1 MKISKY
7 TTEVRFICEQA
18 AGKTES
24 TGLSNVNAVISAA
37 WSKIFEKFPIFE
49 ESHREELCTKIL
61 RHYYMREICAETS
74 ALWKLWLNERMA
86 EIMPYYNQLYQSAS
100 LKYDPLIDVDYKT
113 VHDRNAEGTTQ
124 GQTDSNSNN
133 TRSDNFKTD
142 STDNGKNLYS
152 DTPQGALAG
161 VENGNYLTNATLTEG
176 KATQTNTG
184 TQTNASTA
192 QASNSG
198 SFDNT
203 EHYTESV
210 KGKRNGQTYQK
221 MIMEYRETIINIDS
235 MIINELKDL
244 FIMIW

>member
-1 MKISKY
+1 MSKY

-24 TGLSNVNAVISAA
+24 TGLSDVNDVISAA
-37 WSKIFEKFPIFE
+37 WSKIFENFPIYDE
-49 ESHREELCTKIL
+49 NHRAELCMKIL
-61 RHYYMREICAETS
+61 RHYYMREICAETV

-86 EIMPYYNQLYQSAS
+86 EIMPYYNQLYQSAD

-113 VHDRNAEGTTQ
+113 EHNRSNEGTTQ

-152 DTPQGALAG
+152 DTPQGALTG
-161 VENGNYLTNATLTEG
+161 VENGEYLTNATLTEG

-184 TQTNASTA
+184 TQTNAGTSQMT
-192 QASNSG
+192 NSG
-198 SFDNT
+198 SFGNT

-221 MIMEYRETIINIDS
+221 MIMEYRETILNIDS
-235 MIINELKDL
+235 MIIDELKDL
-244 FIMIW
+244 FMMVW

>member
-1 MKISKY
+1 MSKY

-24 TGLSNVNAVISAA
+24 TGLSDVNDVISAA
-37 WSKIFEKFPIFE
+37 WSKIFENFPIYE
-49 ESHREELCTKIL
+49 ERHRAELWMKIL
-61 RHYYMREICAETS
+61 RHYYTREICAETV

-86 EIMPYYNQLYQSAS
+86 EIMPYYNKMYESAE

-113 VHDRNAEGTTQ
+113 GHDRSNEGTTQ
-124 GQTDSNSNN
+124 GQTDSNNSN

-152 DTPQGALAG
+152 DTPQGALTG
-161 VENGNYLTNATLTEG
+161 VENGEYLTNATLTEG

-184 TQTNASTA
+184 TQTNAGTSQMT
-192 QASNSG
+192 NTG
-198 SFDNT
+198 SFGNT

-210 KGKRNGQTYQK
+210 KGKRGGTTYQK
-221 MIMEYRETIINIDS
+221 MVMEYRETIINIDS
-235 MIINELKDL
+235 MIIDELKDL
-244 FIMIW
+244 FMMIW

>member
-1 MKISKY
+1 MSKY

-24 TGLSNVNAVISAA
+24 TGLSDVNDVISAA
-37 WSKIFEKFPIFE
+37 WSKIFENFPIYE
-49 ESHREELCTKIL
+49 ESHRAELCTKIL
-61 RHYYMREICAETS
+61 RHYYMREICAETV

-86 EIMPYYNQLYQSAS
+86 EIMPYYNQLYQSAE

-113 VHDRNAEGTTQ
+113 EHNRNAEGTTQ
-124 GQTDSNSNN
+124 GKTDSNSNN

-142 STDNGKNLYS
+142 STDSGKNLYS
-152 DTPQGALAG
+152 DTPQGALTG
-161 VENGNYLTNATLTEG
+161 VENGEYLTNATLTEG

-184 TQTNASTA
+184 TQTNAGTA
-192 QASNSG
+192 QTTNSG
-198 SFDNT
+198 SFGNT

-221 MIMEYRETIINIDS
+221 MVMEYRETIINIDS
-235 MIINELKDL
+235 MIIDELKDL
-244 FIMIW
+244 FMMIW